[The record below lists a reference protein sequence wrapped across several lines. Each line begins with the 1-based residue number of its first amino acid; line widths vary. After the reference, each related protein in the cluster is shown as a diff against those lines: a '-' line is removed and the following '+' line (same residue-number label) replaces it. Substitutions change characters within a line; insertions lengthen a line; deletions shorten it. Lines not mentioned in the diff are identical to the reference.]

1 MIELDG
7 RAPLRSVS
15 EAQTAVADHWRQESA
30 TIVATLVR
38 MVGDVGLAE
47 ELAQDALVAALEQW
61 PRAGIPDEPAAW
73 LTTVARRRT
82 VDHLRRTGRLE
93 ALDHDPS
100 RAPGPVPDDRSGDDG
115 GDDVLRLMLL
125 TCHPALARDERTAM
139 TLRLVAGLDTAEIAR
154 AFLLHEQQVVARI
167 AHAKRTLAEVGVE
180 ASGDLAGRLGAVLE
194 VVYLVFNEGYTATA
208 GEDLLRPGLV
218 DEALR
223 LGRLLAAHASD
234 DPEAHGLLAL
244 MELQASRSAARVD
257 ATGSPL
263 PLDAQDRSRW
273 DREAIRRGVA
283 SLLRAREVG
292 TPGLPGPYVLQAAIA
307 VQHARA
313 AGPEDTDRAQVAAL
327 YDLLVAVLPTPVV
340 RLNRAVAVAAA
351 HGPEAGLAAV
361 DELVAEGALRDY
373 HLLPAVRADL
383 LGRLGRDAEARVE
396 WRRAAA
402 LTANAAERAL
412 LLRRADALAAAAAS
426 GPTLGP
432 AVERFLAR
440 EDLSPASRRSYGQ
453 TLGRLVR
460 ALGDARPLS
469 SLDAD
474 GLGGVLTATW
484 GAVSAATWN
493 RHRAAARSFAAW
505 LGRPELAAGLPA
517 RDVPPRPSEPAP
529 GLPDGPLRE
538 RAFWALLADS
548 GATVTDVLALDVDDL
563 DLARHRAGAV
573 RWSPATNGLLRA
585 LVGSRA
591 AGPLFL
597 TDRRPGPERRPG
609 ARDLC
614 PHTGRRR
621 LSYERAE
628 YLFKRASGGST
639 LRCLRLVSTNP
650 SYDAE

>member
-1 MIELDG
+1 MTDPDG
-7 RAPLRSVS
+7 RAPLRSVGD
-15 EAQTAVADHWRQESA
+15 AQAAVADHWRRESA

-61 PRAGIPDEPAAW
+61 PQAGIPDEPGAW
-73 LTTVARRRT
+73 LTTVARRRA

-93 ALDHDPS
+93 ALDDDPARDS
-100 RAPGPVPDDRSGDDG
+100 RPVPDDEAGGG

-125 TCHPALARDERTAM
+125 TCHPALAREERTAM
-139 TLRLVAGLDTAEIAR
+139 TLRLVAGLETAEIAR

-180 ASGDLAGRLGAVLE
+180 ASDDLAGRLGSVLE

-223 LGRLLAAHASD
+223 LGRLLAAHASED
-234 DPEAHGLLAL
+234 AEAHGLLAL

-257 ATGSPL
+257 ATGAPV
-263 PLDAQDRSRW
+263 PLDEQDRSRW
-273 DREAIRRGVA
+273 DRDAIRRGVTA
-283 SLLRAREVG
+283 LLRAREVG
-292 TPGLPGPYVLQAAIA
+292 TAGRLGPYVLQAAIA

-340 RLNRAVAVAAA
+340 RLNRAVALGRA

-361 DELVAEGALRDY
+361 DELAAEGALRDY

-383 LGRLGRDAEARVE
+383 LGRLGRRGEARVE

-402 LTANAAERAL
+402 LATNAAEQAV
-412 LLRRADALAAAAAS
+412 LLRRADALAAAAIS

-432 AVERFLAR
+432 AVQRFLAR

-453 TLGRLVR
+453 TLHRLVR
-460 ALGDARPLS
+460 TLGDALPLS

-474 GLGGVLTATW
+474 GLGAVLTTTW
-484 GAVSAATWN
+484 SAASAATWN
-493 RHRAAARSFAAW
+493 RHRGAARSFAAW
-505 LGRPELAAGLPA
+505 LGRPELTDGLAARATPVRSPEPA
-517 RDVPPRPSEPAP
+517 RKPT
-529 GLPDGPLRE
+529 LPDGPLRE

-548 GATVTDVLALDVDDL
+548 GATVTDVLDLDVDDL
-563 DLARHRAGAV
+563 DLAAHRAGAI
-573 RWSPATNGLLRA
+573 RWAPATSGLLRA
-585 LVGSRA
+585 LVGTRS

-597 TDRRPGPERRPG
+597 TDRRPGPARRPG

-628 YLFKRASGGST
+628 YLFKRASDGST
-639 LRCLRLVSTNP
+639 LRSLRAPVTTG
-650 SYDAE
+650 ARR

>member
-1 MIELDG
+1 MTD
-7 RAPLRSVS
+7 
-15 EAQTAVADHWRQESA
+15 AQAAAQAAVADHWRQESA

-61 PRAGIPDEPAAW
+61 PRTGVPDEPGAW
-73 LTTVARRRT
+73 LTTVARRRA

-93 ALDHDPS
+93 ALGDD
-100 RAPGPVPDDRSGDDG
+100 PGPESAAAGDGAGEDA
-115 GDDVLRLMLL
+115 DVLRLMLL
-125 TCHPALARDERTAM
+125 TCHPDLAREERTAM
-139 TLRLVAGLDTAEIAR
+139 TLRLVAGLETAEIAR
-154 AFLLHEQQVVARI
+154 AFLLHEQQVVARV

-180 ASGDLAGRLGAVLE
+180 ASGDLSARVASALE

-208 GEDLLRPGLV
+208 GEDLLRPRLV

-223 LGRLLAAHASD
+223 LGRLLAAHAPD
-234 DPEAHGLLAL
+234 VAEAHGLLAL
-244 MELQASRSAARVD
+244 MELQASRSTARVD
-257 ATGSPL
+257 ATGAPV
-263 PLDAQDRSRW
+263 PLDEQDRSRW
-273 DREAIRRGVA
+273 DRDAIRRGVA
-283 SLLRAREVG
+283 SLLRARETA

-307 VQHARA
+307 VAHARA
-313 AGPEDTDRAQVAAL
+313 SRPEDTDRAQIAAL

-340 RLNRAVAVAAA
+340 RLNRGVAIARA

-361 DELVAEGALRDY
+361 EELAAEGVLRDY

-412 LLRRADALAAAAAS
+412 LLRRADALAAAAVA

-432 AVERFLAR
+432 AVGRFLAR
-440 EDLSPASRRSYGQ
+440 EDLSAASRRSYGQ
-453 TLGRLVR
+453 TLHRLVR
-460 ALGDARPLS
+460 ALGDARPLA

-474 GLGGVLTATW
+474 AVGAVLATNW

-493 RHRAAARSFAAW
+493 RHRAAVRSFATW
-505 LGRPELAAGLPA
+505 LGRPEIAAGIA
-517 RDVPPRPSEPAP
+517 GRDVPQRPPRAVP
-529 GLPDGPLRE
+529 GLPDGPLRD

-548 GATVTDVLALDVDDL
+548 GAAVTDVLALDVEDL
-563 DLARHRAGAV
+563 DLAGRRAGPI
-573 RWSPATNGLLRA
+573 RWSPATSGLLRA

-591 AGPLFL
+591 SGPLFL
-597 TDRRPGPERRPG
+597 TDRRPGPARRPG

-628 YLFKRASGGST
+628 YLFKRASDGST
-639 LRCLRLVSTNP
+639 LGALRACERTWS
-650 SYDAE
+650 S